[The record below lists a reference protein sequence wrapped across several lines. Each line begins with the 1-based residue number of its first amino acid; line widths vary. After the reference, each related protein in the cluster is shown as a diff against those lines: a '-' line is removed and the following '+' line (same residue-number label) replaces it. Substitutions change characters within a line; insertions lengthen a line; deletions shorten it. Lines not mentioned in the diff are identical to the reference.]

1 MPNLVPFTQ
10 SPFNKS
16 RKDKFLLVLNFPDGL
31 KSISKKIERNNVSI
45 LPDSIQFSVY
55 GAIVPDIDI
64 PATNIP
70 YAGQT
75 YVASSHVRPPY
86 TACTVNFTVDN
97 RFNNYWAI
105 YKWLN
110 ILNDSKTGLVDNDD
124 ILTNTKTS
132 NLKYAADISIF
143 ALDEYDKRV
152 VEFVYSN
159 AFPTSLGGI
168 DFNNRDA
175 GEIETSFTFNYSKLL
190 VSLVET
196 VDSL

>member
-1 MPNLVPFTQ
+1 MTNTVPYAQ

-16 RKDKFLLVLNFPDGL
+16 RKDKFLLVLNFPDSL

-86 TACTVNFTVDN
+86 AACTVNFTIDN

-110 ILNDSKTGLVDNDD
+110 ILNDSKTGLVDNEN
-124 ILTNTKTS
+124 ILATAKTN

-152 VEFVYSN
+152 VEFVYNN

-168 DFNNRDA
+168 DFNNRDG